1 MIMLNAILTSLGM
14 GISNR
19 LNWSHMHNFSR
30 ILQST
35 KHLLQNYLVS
45 LNFSRLLPLPRVGET
60 VEIQATT
67 SSVL

>member
-35 KHLLQNYLVS
+35 KHLLQNYLVC
-45 LNFSRLLPLPRVGET
+45 
-60 VEIQATT
+60 
-67 SSVL
+67 SVAMQIKIFKQYIG